1 MMKCGGG
8 ECEKHEQT
16 SMFLCFHSGK
26 YIKVHGLLLGDR
38 EGEGGEGRGFP
49 LLRVSPSV
57 VDIFLILGDLFVP
70 ALLGAQKQPQRNALL
85 LLYLW
90 EQPGFPK

>member
-1 MMKCGGG
+1 MGGG
-8 ECEKHEQT
+8 SAKSTSKQACSYVFIQENTSKHMVSCWGT
-16 SMFLCFHSGK
+16 GK
-26 YIKVHGLLLGDR
+26 GR
-38 EGEGGEGRGFP
+38 GGGGGGRGFP